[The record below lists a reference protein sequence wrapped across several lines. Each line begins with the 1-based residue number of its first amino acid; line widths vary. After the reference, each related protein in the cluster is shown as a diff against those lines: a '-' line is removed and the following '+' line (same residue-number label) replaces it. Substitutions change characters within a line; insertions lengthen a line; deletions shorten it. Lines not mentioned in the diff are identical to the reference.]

1 MSDGMRPE
9 AQTCLDIVDIVRVA
23 DEASAAVREK
33 SGNFGFTFGRRYHQ
47 HYRGTGQGR
56 EFQMAE

>member
-33 SGNFGFTFGRRYHQ
+33 SGNFGFTFGRRYH
-47 HYRGTGQGR
+47 
-56 EFQMAE
+56 